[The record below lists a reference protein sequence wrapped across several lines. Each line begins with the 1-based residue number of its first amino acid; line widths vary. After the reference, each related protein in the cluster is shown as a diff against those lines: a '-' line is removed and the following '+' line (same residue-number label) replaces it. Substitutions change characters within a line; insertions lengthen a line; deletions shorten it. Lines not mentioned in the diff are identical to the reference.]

1 MTLIKWFI
9 RSAFVL
15 VCVSC
20 CFFLLACTETNK
32 SAQSIVKEEVYAFGT
47 LVNITLY
54 GLPEEKAYQVIGA
67 VVNDFSYLEN
77 VWHPWKAGS
86 LGRVNQLL
94 PTKSAFSTGPSIIK
108 LITEARKLSRM
119 SDNYFNPAIGGLV
132 KLWAFHLDDMPTGPP
147 PSQAALENILKQK
160 PSLDNLTIKGF
171 TIRSDNEAVV
181 LDFGG
186 FAKGYA
192 VQQVIDHIKELGA
205 TNAIINVGGDLHAIG
220 NKAGQPWRIGI
231 RNPRGQGILAS
242 IAVEGSESVFT
253 SGDYER
259 FYEYEGKRYHHILDP
274 KTGFPAQGVSS
285 VTVAHASPATADA
298 AATALF
304 VAGPAHWQ
312 RIAKQMDLRYVMLID
327 DKGVVY
333 MTPEM
338 QQRIH
343 FEIEPRPK
351 IIVQKLG

>member
-1 MTLIKWFI
+1 MITIKPFSP
-9 RSAFVL
+9 SAFVL
-15 VCVSC
+15 ILLA
-20 CFFLLACTETNK
+20 CFVLFACTETNK
-32 SAQSIVKEEVYAFGT
+32 TAQPIVKEEVYAFGT

-54 GLPEEKAYQVIGA
+54 GLPEAKAYEIIGA

-94 PTKSAFSTGPSIIK
+94 PTKSAFSTGPGVIQ
-108 LITEARKLSRM
+108 LMTEARKLSRM
-119 SDNYFNPAIGGLV
+119 SDDYFNPAIGALV
-132 KLWAFHLDDMPTGPP
+132 KLWGFHQDEIPLGPP
-147 PSQAALENILKQK
+147 PSLADIENILKQK
-160 PSLDNLTIKGF
+160 PSLDNLDIKGF
-171 TIRSDNEAVV
+171 TVRSNNEAVI

-192 VQQVIDHIKELGA
+192 VQQVIDHIKALGA
-205 TNAIINVGGDLHAIG
+205 TNAIINVGGDLHVIG

-242 IAVEGSESVFT
+242 IDVEGSESVFT

-259 FYEYEGKRYHHILDP
+259 FYEYQGKRYHHILDP
-274 KTGFPAQGVSS
+274 QTGFPVQGVSS
-285 VTVAHASPATADA
+285 VTVVHSSPATADA

-304 VAGPAHWQ
+304 VAGPVHW
-312 RIAKQMDLRYVMLID
+312 RNIAKQMSLHEVMLID
-327 DKGVVY
+327 DKGVIY

-338 QQRIH
+338 QQRIR

-351 IIVQKLG
+351 IIVQR

>member
-1 MTLIKWFI
+1 MIIIKPFA
-9 RSAFVL
+9 RSAFALLL
-15 VCVSC
+15 VGCLL
-20 CFFLLACTETNK
+20 LLACTKANNT
-32 SAQSIVKEEVYAFGT
+32 AQPIVKEEVYAFGT

-54 GLPEEKAYQVIGA
+54 GLPEEKAYQIIGA

-94 PTKSAFSTGPSIIK
+94 PTKAAFSTGPNIIK
-108 LITEARKLSRM
+108 LIIEARKLSHT

-132 KLWAFHLDDMPTGPP
+132 KLWGFHQDEMPIGPP
-147 PSQAALENILKQK
+147 PSQVDIDNILKQK
-160 PSLDNLTIKGF
+160 PSLDNLDIKGF
-171 TIRSDNEAVV
+171 TITSNNEAVI

-205 TNAIINVGGDLHAIG
+205 TNAIINVGGDLHVIG
-220 NKAGQPWRIGI
+220 NKAGEPWRIGI
-231 RNPRGQGILAS
+231 RNPRGEGILAS

-259 FYEYEGKRYHHILDP
+259 FYEYQGKRYHHILDP
-274 KTGFPAQGVSS
+274 NTGFPVQGVSS
-285 VTVAHASPATADA
+285 VTVVHSSPATADA

-304 VAGPAHWQ
+304 VAGPTHWQ
-312 RIAKQMDLRYVMLID
+312 RIAKQMGLHQVMLID
-327 DKGVVY
+327 DQGVVY

-338 QQRIH
+338 QQRIR
-343 FEIEPRPK
+343 FEIEPRPE
-351 IIVQKLG
+351 IIVQQL